1 MNFYFLNF
9 LTCTVLTKVMSVM
22 KEENWT
28 LLLMYSTV
36 VDLRRFAA
44 ALDNRVGKNVGAAK
58 AGEHL
63 TRTAE
68 LIMDLFRVCA
78 GDR

>member
-1 MNFYFLNF
+1 
-9 LTCTVLTKVMSVM
+9 M

-28 LLLMYSTV
+28 LPLMYSSV

-44 ALDNRVGKNVGAAK
+44 ALDNRIGRSAGAAK

-68 LIMDLFRVCA
+68 LIMELFRVCA